1 MINMTTELNDIH
13 TKSLKEEIMNEL
25 IEILIEKL
33 QEMIKQNVWDK
44 LKKYQDTTN
53 KKLGKIQKQ
62 LNELREDFNKL

>member
-1 MINMTTELNDIH
+1 MTTELNDIH

-25 IEILIEKL
+25 TEILIEKL